1 MSFVRRVEKL
11 KDQLI
16 CFQWMF
22 QYQRDVIKVASTKAF
37 GTHES
42 NRFHSIDHCTRN
54 TYHKQ
59 KNVRNAEIITPFQAL
74 IRQIWSS
81 LRASLIDGEQPVTMI
96 LSPSQDNPFC
106 LQSLTDTQLD
116 AESFLNMQIYIC
128 IVDCIVMHFN
138 ELKYRI
144 NLNQRPGRSLN
155 PQFIHYICV
164 IITESQVCEHG
175 NFEDI
180 LTTSKLIL
188 IYVLPLSKMTT
199 FFSHDSTWSSFDLG

>member
-1 MSFVRRVEKL
+1 MKWKLFSMSFVRRVEKL

-106 LQSLTDTQLD
+106 LQSLTDSHSVGCRKFSEYANIHLY
-116 AESFLNMQIYIC
+116 SW
-128 IVDCIVMHFN
+128 MHCYTLQWTKIQN
-138 ELKYRI
+138 
-144 NLNQRPGRSLN
+144 
-155 PQFIHYICV
+155 
-164 IITESQVCEHG
+164 
-175 NFEDI
+175 
-180 LTTSKLIL
+180 
-188 IYVLPLSKMTT
+188 
-199 FFSHDSTWSSFDLG
+199 